1 MSTGDVVGACFFSV
15 IAFCFFAGG
24 VFALTLLNPGEEEL
38 DRPGAFWAIVAIIV
52 GTVCFCFVVGYIS
65 YWSGVNH

>member
-24 VFALTLLNPGEEEL
+24 VFALSLLNPGDNES
-38 DRPGAFWAIVAIIV
+38 DYTPTFWAIFAIVV
-52 GTVCFCFVVGYIS
+52 GVVSFCFVVGYIS
-65 YWSGVNH
+65 YWAGVNH